1 MLAPDTVRASD
12 LQQVALVLLHD
23 AVAIEGG
30 EDGVDDPLAV
40 ILVLPL
46 PGHQAGRHQPGVLP
60 QPGQELSVDALL
72 EAQGLVA
79 VHKLRVLQH
88 LGVLAAFGRRGLGAV
103 GAELLISGA
112 AGSAER
118 LAGGLDRDVSNASQG
133 W

>member
-1 MLAPDTVRASD
+1 MLAPDTVRRSD

-46 PGHQAGRHQPGVLP
+46 SESGHQAGRHQPGVLP

-72 EAQGLVA
+72 EAQRLVA

-88 LGVLAAFGRRGLGAV
+88 LGVLTAFGG
-103 GAELLISGA
+103 
-112 AGSAER
+112 
-118 LAGGLDRDVSNASQG
+118 
-133 W
+133 